1 MVVFVTASKE
11 NLRKGVFAPSRSSIP
26 KWTNNMEIREK
37 QIEDILV
44 SSPSLVQRTFGLDEE
59 PRLIGRQIAVPS
71 GRLDMLYTYQ
81 KDLFLIELKVAT
93 FQKKFI
99 KQVLDYKKDLQ
110 KFQVQGKLVG
120 GDIVPFL
127 LMPHTSSS
135 NRNEIEAHGVI
146 LQEYNPEDI
155 LSFFYS
161 ERLRPITTFSELKPV
176 DVGIWNIHLV
186 NKFIYELT
194 LTNSITELRQ
204 IVGGSSKTLYNKIR
218 FANELG
224 LLNWSKSGDYIALSR
239 LGEQYVA
246 AKDKYLDD
254 TLSEDQVKLLKDY
267 VMQNPYDSCINL
279 GIASMVECVFTL
291 AKTSYPVPLEQLEQY
306 FATYSGKSLDWQTPR
321 AKMYGAKMYSN
332 YAIDLGL
339 LAKNDNSVYL
349 TPEGFKFVIQMQ
361 LHKSLKLMNYLNIN

>member
-1 MVVFVTASKE
+1 
-11 NLRKGVFAPSRSSIP
+11 
-26 KWTNNMEIREK
+26 MEIREK

-44 SSPSLVQRTFGLDEE
+44 CSPSLVQKTFGLEEE

-71 GRLDMLYTYQ
+71 GRLDMLYMYQ
-81 KDLFLIELKVAT
+81 KYLFLIELKVAT
-93 FQKKFI
+93 FQKKYI
-99 KQVLDYKKDLQ
+99 NQVLEYKKDLQ
-110 KFQVQGKLVG
+110 KFQLQGKLVG
-120 GDIVPFL
+120 GDIVPYL
-127 LMPHTSSS
+127 LMPYTSNN
-135 NRNEIEAHGVI
+135 NRSEIEAHGVL
-146 LQEYNPEDI
+146 LQEYNPED
-155 LSFFYS
+155 LLNFFYS

-176 DVGIWNIHLV
+176 DVGIWNIHLI
-186 NKFIYELT
+186 NKFIFKLT
-194 LTNSITELRQ
+194 LTNSIRELQQ

-224 LLNWSKSGDYIALSR
+224 LLNWSKNGDYIALSR

-246 AKDKYLDD
+246 TKDRSFDD
-254 TLSEDQVKLLKDY
+254 TLSEDQAKLLKDH

-279 GIASMVECVFTL
+279 GISSMVECVFTL

-306 FATYSGKSLDWQTPR
+306 FAIYSGKLHDWQTPR

-332 YAIDLGL
+332 YAIDIGL
-339 LAKNDNSVYL
+339 LAKNGNSIYI